1 MTDVITDEDA
11 KTPDVGVV
19 VELDE
24 LDQQLVGQLVDRA
37 RSQGLRLTG
46 EDGLLAQLTKTIIES
61 AAEGEM
67 DDHLGYG
74 KHDPAGRDG
83 GNSRNGARTKSVLT
97 DIGPVEVAIPRD
109 RDGTFEPQIVRK
121 RQRRLSGLDSLVIS
135 LSAKGLTHGEIC
147 AHLAEVYGASVSKQT
162 ISTITDRVIEG
173 MSEWQTRPLDAVY
186 PVVFIDAINVKIRDG
201 NVANRPIYIALAVT
215 VDGTRDVLGLWA
227 GEHGDGEGSKYWLR
241 VLSEIKNRG
250 TQDVCIVVCD
260 GLKGLPDAIANV
272 WPAAITQTCVIHL
285 LRNSFRYASKKDWAA
300 IAKDLKLVYTAASES
315 AALDAFVA
323 FTETWGQRY
332 PAIIKLWEN
341 AWAEFVPFLAFDKEI
356 RSVICTTNSIESLN
370 SRIRRAV
377 NARGHFLLVTWNQS
391 GAERISARGDHG
403 TGRRGWRQRGWRTS
417 GRCSAGTSTR
427 RAGCR
432 CGPIWVGRSGRSTR
446 MRADWPSSCRS
457 VRTTAST
464 RSPRTGPMSLFS
476 SVS

>member
-1 MTDVITDEDA
+1 VTDVITDETNERSD
-11 KTPDVGVV
+11 TYDVVR
-19 VELDE
+19 LDE
-24 LDQQLVGQLVDRA
+24 LDEQLIGQLVDRA

-67 DDHLGYG
+67 DAHLGYA
-74 KHDPAGRDG
+74 KHDSAGRDG

-109 RDGTFEPQIVRK
+109 RHGTFEPQIVRK

-147 AHLAEVYGASVSKQT
+147 AHLAEVYGAQVSKQT

-173 MSEWQTRPLDAVY
+173 MSEWQNRPLDPVY

-201 NVANRPIYIALAVT
+201 NVANRPIYTALAVT

-227 GEHGDGEGSKYWLR
+227 GEHGDGEGAKYWLR

-260 GLKGLPDAIANV
+260 GLKGLPEAIANA

-285 LRNSFRYASKKDWAA
+285 LRNSFRYASKKDWGA
-300 IAKDLKLVYTAASES
+300 IAKDLKLIYTAASES
-315 AALDAFVA
+315 AALDAFAA
-323 FTETWGQRY
+323 FSEKWEQCY

-356 RSVICTTNSIESLN
+356 RTVVCTTNSVESLN

-377 NARGHFLLVTWNQS
+377 NARGHFPTEQAALKCVYLAIMS
-391 GAERISARGDHG
+391 LDP
-403 TGRRGWRQRGWRTS
+403 TGKGRQRWMNRWKAPLNAFEIAFP
-417 GRCSAGTSTR
+417 GRLTQ
-427 RAGCR
+427 
-432 CGPIWVGRSGRSTR
+432 GRK
-446 MRADWPSSCRS
+446 
-457 VRTTAST
+457 
-464 RSPRTGPMSLFS
+464 
-476 SVS
+476 